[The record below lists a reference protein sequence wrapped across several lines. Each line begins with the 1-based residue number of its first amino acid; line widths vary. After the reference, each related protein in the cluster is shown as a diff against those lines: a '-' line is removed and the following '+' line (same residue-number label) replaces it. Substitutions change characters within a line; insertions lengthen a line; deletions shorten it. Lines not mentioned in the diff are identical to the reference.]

1 MSHPYSSHTGP
12 KLGFALCHIVVVIII
27 CFTLSI
33 LTVFITLVCID
44 FYVLYCLLTFLSHVF
59 FRLWL
64 FFFSLLF
71 FLCFVVD
78 LCPGLFVLQMRAGV
92 QLTWQEGLR

>member
-1 MSHPYSSHTGP
+1 MNPYSPHIGL
-12 KLGFALCHIVVVIII
+12 KLGFILYGHNYFLYTYFMQHCD
-27 CFTLSI
+27 CSI
-33 LTVFITLVCID
+33 ALVCID
-44 FYVLYCLLTFLSHVF
+44 LYVLYCLFNIAFICIFQVVVIFLS
-59 FRLWL
+59 LL
-64 FFFSLLF
+64 FF